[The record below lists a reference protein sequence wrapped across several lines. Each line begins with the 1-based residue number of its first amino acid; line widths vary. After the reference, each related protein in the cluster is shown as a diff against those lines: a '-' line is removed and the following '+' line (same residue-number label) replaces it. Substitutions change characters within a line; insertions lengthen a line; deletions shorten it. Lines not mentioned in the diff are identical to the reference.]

1 MGFMQH
7 LLTFM
12 HVYQPGWFFRW
23 SVIATQGIFMNTFFV
38 VSESKAVVW
47 WCGCGCGLVGGGG
60 DGVLTSGSLYSDYL
74 VAQCCLVML
83 LSVQASRDLYLLVVS
98 AMRFFWRICVAA

>member
-47 WCGCGCGLVGGGG
+47 VWVWLGGGG
-60 DGVLTSGSLYSDYL
+60 RRWGTHQRLSLFRLFGCS
-74 VAQCCLVML
+74 VL
-83 LSVQASRDLYLLVVS
+83 LSHVVIRPS
-98 AMRFFWRICVAA
+98 FT